1 METQQTKLKILYID
15 DEINNLTAFK
25 AAFRFNYNIINAL
38 SAAEAF
44 THLKENKDIVAI
56 LCDQRM
62 PEVTGIE
69 FFEKVRFDFPNP
81 VRILVTGYTDL
92 EDVVNAINRG
102 HIFRYIKK
110 PWAESD
116 IISAIEE
123 ANSYYQARMTL
134 ITQNEALKKA
144 YKELDRF
151 AYSVTHDLKGPIVS
165 SIELINLIDNVDDK
179 ERDFILSLI
188 KNSLKKLDQF
198 VINIFDYY
206 KLKQGENTI
215 EKLNFDMLLDD
226 QKQINATAI
235 KLNGITID
243 CNVNQ
248 QSDFYSDKIAVQII
262 LNNLIG
268 NAIKYQKKDA
278 DYKQIWVDVNV
289 SKGVAQ
295 ISVKDNGIGIEEQY
309 LPNIFDI
316 FYRATAVEMGN
327 GIGLYNVKDAIAKLG
342 GDITVKSKY
351 KEGTEF
357 IVTLPSKI

>member
-1 METQQTKLKILYID
+1 MEQQHKLKILYID

-25 AAFRFNYNIINAL
+25 AAFRFNYDIINAI

-44 THLKENKDIVAI
+44 VLLKEHKDVVAI

-62 PEVTGIE
+62 PEMTGIE
-69 FFEKVRFDFPNP
+69 FFEKVRFDYPNP

-110 PWAESD
+110 PWAETD

-134 ITQNEALKKA
+134 IVQNEALKKA
-144 YKELDRF
+144 YRELDRF

-165 SIELINLIDNVDDK
+165 SIELINLIDSVDEK
-179 ERDFILSLI
+179 ERDFILSLV

-198 VINIFDYY
+198 VVNIFDYY
-206 KLKQGENTI
+206 KLKQGEITI
-215 EKLNFDMLLDD
+215 EKIDFNEFIED

-235 KLNGITID
+235 KLNNITFD
-243 CNVNQ
+243 CKVNQ
-248 QSDFYSDKIAVQII
+248 PVEFFSGKIAVQII

-278 DYKQIWVDVNV
+278 DYKYIWVDVNV

-295 ISVKDNGIGIEEQY
+295 ITIKDNGIGIEEEY

-316 FYRATAVEMGN
+316 FYRATTAEMGN

-342 GDITVKSKY
+342 GDIKVKSKHN
-351 KEGTEF
+351 EGTEF
-357 IVTLPSKI
+357 VVTLPSKI